1 MEENK
6 RIQDNLSEQIIEQW
20 TEKYPPA
27 GDDDMYYLQLSS
39 YEIAEILNDFCSVDA
54 GDITRILLGKGYK
67 LTRTG
72 EGEIKWMIKK

>member
-1 MEENK
+1 MEDNK
-6 RIQDNLSEQIIEQW
+6 DMMLNNEIVEQW

-27 GDDDMYYLQLSS
+27 GDDDMYFLQLSS
-39 YEIAEILNDFCSVDA
+39 YEIAEILNDFCTVSAGEITSV
-54 GDITRILLGKGYK
+54 LLRKGYK

>member
-1 MEENK
+1 MEDNK
-6 RIQDNLSEQIIEQW
+6 DMVLNNVIIEQW

-27 GDDDMYYLQLSS
+27 GDDDMYFLQLSS
-39 YEIAEILNDFCSVDA
+39 YEIAEILNDFCNVEAGEITSV
-54 GDITRILLGKGYK
+54 LLRKGYK